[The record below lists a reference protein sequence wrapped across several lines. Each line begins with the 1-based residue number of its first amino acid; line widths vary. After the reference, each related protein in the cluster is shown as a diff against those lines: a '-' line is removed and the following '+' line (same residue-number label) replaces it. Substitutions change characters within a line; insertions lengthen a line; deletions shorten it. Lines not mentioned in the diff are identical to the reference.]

1 MNLWQ
6 LTQEEMEFIS
16 LMEETGGEITPEL
29 EEELA
34 VRRENFEDKAHSYT
48 KLILK
53 LEADAEAA
61 AAEIK
66 RIQDLKKTREN
77 TIKRLKTT
85 LRDALQIFGRPDGK
99 TGVMKYET
107 PLFKLSIRTSNAV
120 EVTDEQELPD
130 EFWAVK
136 REVSKTLISNAIKEG
151 REVPGAT
158 MVENKSLQIK

>member
-6 LTQEEMEFIS
+6 LTQEELSFIS

-34 VRRENFEDKAHSYT
+34 IRRENFDHKAESYT

-53 LEADAEAA
+53 LESDIEAA
-61 AAEIK
+61 ASEIK
-66 RIQDLKKTREN
+66 RIQDLKKTKEN
-77 TIKRLKTT
+77 TVKRLKTT
-85 LRDALQIFGRPDGK
+85 LRDALQIFGRPDSK
-99 TGVMKYET
+99 SGVMKYET
-107 PLFKLSIRTSNAV
+107 PLFKLSIRSSSAV
-120 EVTDEQELPD
+120 EIMDEQELPD
-130 EFWAVK
+130 EFWAIK

-158 MVENKSLQIK
+158 MVENKSLQIR

>member
-6 LTQEEMEFIS
+6 LTQEELAFIS

-34 VRRENFEDKAHSYT
+34 VRRENFDYKAESYT

-53 LEADAEAA
+53 LESDVEAA
-61 AAEIK
+61 SAEIK
-66 RIQDLKKTREN
+66 RIQDLKKTKEN
-77 TIKRLKTT
+77 TVKRLKTT
-85 LRDALQIFGRPDGK
+85 LRDALMIFGRQDAK
-99 TGVMKYET
+99 TGAMKYET

-120 EVTDEQELPD
+120 EVNDEAILPD
-130 EFWAVK
+130 EFWAIK
-136 REVSKTLISNAIKEG
+136 REVSKTLISTAIKDG
-151 REVPGAT
+151 REVPGAS

>member
-6 LTQEEMEFIS
+6 LSLEELEFIS
-16 LMEETGGEITPEL
+16 IMEETGGEITPEL

-34 VRRENFEDKAHSYT
+34 IRRENFEHKANSYT

-53 LEADAEAA
+53 LESDVESA

-66 RIQDLKKTREN
+66 RIQDLKKTKEN
-77 TIKRLKTT
+77 TVKRLKTT
-85 LRDALQIFGRPDGK
+85 LRDALQIFGRPDSK

-120 EVTDEQELPD
+120 EVNDEQELPD
-130 EFWAVK
+130 EFWAIK
-136 REVSKTLISNAIKEG
+136 KEVSKTLISNAIKEG

-158 MVENKSLQIK
+158 MVENKNLQIK

>member
-6 LTQEEMEFIS
+6 LTQEELEFIS
-16 LMEETGGEITPEL
+16 IMEETGGEITPEL
-29 EEELA
+29 EEDLA
-34 VRRENFEDKAHSYT
+34 IRRENFDQKANSYT

-53 LEADAEAA
+53 LESDVEAA

-66 RIQDLKKTREN
+66 RIQDLKKTKEN

-85 LRDALQIFGRPDGK
+85 LRDALQVFGRPDSK

-130 EFWAVK
+130 EFWAIK

-151 REVPGAT
+151 REVPGAS
-158 MVENKSLQIK
+158 MVENKNLQIK